1 MRADKILTFFLLF
14 FFSSTPGSFFLY
26 GNEVIFRTG
35 FEPSEGYEPIFDL
48 GGINGWVGSNA
59 GGSGIPED
67 TFFEGEGQQAFIG
80 FSPFD
85 QLSEQNFSLFLW
97 NPINFIPAE
106 NENPILEFN
115 VTFQILDSGTGGRD
129 DFRWSFFNTENTR
142 LFTLDFDNLTLRLN
156 YVLGSN
162 SDFIETRTSFTN
174 TNIYQLKVRMDFKAN
189 AWSCWIDEIL
199 VIENELLFEEGV
211 AQSLGDV
218 SAIWAVKDSSDPG
231 DNFMVFDNYEI
242 LKINTL
248 AEEPVLQ
255 VNIVR
260 RESGALLL
268 KANASIESQWIIQGS
283 DDLEKWNFLTDV
295 TLTPDGS
302 EWLLNQDQEKGFWR
316 IIPK

>member
-1 MRADKILTFFLLF
+1 
-14 FFSSTPGSFFLY
+14 
-26 GNEVIFRTG
+26 
-35 FEPSEGYEPIFDL
+35 
-48 GGINGWVGSNA
+48 
-59 GGSGIPED
+59 
-67 TFFEGEGQQAFIG
+67 
-80 FSPFD
+80 
-85 QLSEQNFSLFLW
+85 
-97 NPINFIPAE
+97 
-106 NENPILEFN
+106 
-115 VTFQILDSGTGGRD
+115 
-129 DFRWSFFNTENTR
+129 
-142 LFTLDFDNLTLRLN
+142 
-156 YVLGSN
+156 
-162 SDFIETRTSFTN
+162 
-174 TNIYQLKVRMDFKAN
+174 MDFEAN

-295 TLTPDGS
+295 ALTPDGS